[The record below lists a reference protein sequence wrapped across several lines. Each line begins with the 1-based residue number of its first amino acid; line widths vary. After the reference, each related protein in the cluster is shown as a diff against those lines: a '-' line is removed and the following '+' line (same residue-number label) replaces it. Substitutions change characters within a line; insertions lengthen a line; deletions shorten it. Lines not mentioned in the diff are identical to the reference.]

1 MMSSWAPQAERL
13 IATPKGSS
21 ENGHTRVRV
30 QVVPLCICAVASSA
44 FVSATNLPW
53 FGDLSS
59 GNGSLQYS
67 AVSASG
73 LYAPPGSQT
82 ALRPGTQSWG
92 YLLVA
97 WSALLTVLAV
107 TAIAACVVSRHRRRA
122 GLNVLLLSV
131 GIASVVLIALIVP
144 EFTARVQTDLVSF
157 VGFSWGAMVG
167 LGLAVVAAS
176 GAWFA
181 WATLKFPHLWGVEI
195 TVD

>member
-1 MMSSWAPQAERL
+1 MSSGAPQAVRL
-13 IATPKGSS
+13 ITPPQGSS

-30 QVVPLCICAVASSA
+30 QVIPLCICAVASSA
-44 FVSATNLPW
+44 FVAATNLPW

-59 GNGSLQYS
+59 GNGSPQYS

-73 LYAPPGSQT
+73 LYAPPGSQ
-82 ALRPGTQSWG
+82 ADFGPGTQGWG
-92 YLLVA
+92 YLLMA

-107 TAIAACVVSRHRRRA
+107 TAIAACVVSRHRRRG

-131 GIASVVLIALIVP
+131 GIASLVLIALTVP
-144 EFTARVQTDLVSF
+144 EFTAKVQTDLVSF
-157 VGFSWGAMVG
+157 VGFSWGAIVG

-181 WATLKFPHLWGVEI
+181 WATLKFPYLWGVEI
-195 TVD
+195 AVD

>member
-1 MMSSWAPQAERL
+1 MSSRAPQAECL
-13 IATPKGSS
+13 IAPPKGSS

-30 QVVPLCICAVASSA
+30 QVIPLCICAVASSA
-44 FVSATNLPW
+44 FVAATNLPW

-59 GNGSLQYS
+59 GNGSPQYS

-73 LYAPPGSQT
+73 LYTPPGSQA
-82 ALRPGTQSWG
+82 ALGPGTQGWG

-107 TAIAACVVSRHRRRA
+107 TAIAACVVSRHRRR
-122 GLNVLLLSV
+122 GSLNVMLLSV
-131 GIASVVLIALIVP
+131 GTASLVLIALIVP

-195 TVD
+195 AVD

>member
-1 MMSSWAPQAERL
+1 MSSWAPEAGRL
-13 IATPKGSS
+13 IARPKGPG
-21 ENGHTRVRV
+21 ENGRTRVRV
-30 QVVPLCICAVASSA
+30 QVVSLCICAVASSA
-44 FVSATNLPW
+44 FVAAATNLPW
-53 FGDLSS
+53 FGDLSP
-59 GNGSLQYS
+59 GNPSPQYS

-73 LYAPPGSQT
+73 LYAPPGSQA
-82 ALRPGTQSWG
+82 ALGPGTQSWG

-107 TAIAACVVSRHRRRA
+107 IAVAACVLSRHRRR
-122 GLNVLLLSV
+122 GGVNVLLSV
-131 GIASVVLIALIVP
+131 GIASLVLIALIIP
-144 EFTARVQTDLVSF
+144 EFTARVQFDLVSF

-181 WATLKFPHLWGVEI
+181 WATLKFPHLWGVEP

>member
-1 MMSSWAPQAERL
+1 M
-13 IATPKGSS
+13 G
-21 ENGHTRVRV
+21 
-30 QVVPLCICAVASSA
+30 
-44 FVSATNLPW
+44 
-53 FGDLSS
+53 
-59 GNGSLQYS
+59 
-67 AVSASG
+67 
-73 LYAPPGSQT
+73 
-82 ALRPGTQSWG
+82 PGTQSWG

-107 TAIAACVVSRHRRRA
+107 TAIAACVLSRHRRR
-122 GLNVLLLSV
+122 GSLNVLLLSV
-131 GIASVVLIALIVP
+131 GTASLVLIALIVP